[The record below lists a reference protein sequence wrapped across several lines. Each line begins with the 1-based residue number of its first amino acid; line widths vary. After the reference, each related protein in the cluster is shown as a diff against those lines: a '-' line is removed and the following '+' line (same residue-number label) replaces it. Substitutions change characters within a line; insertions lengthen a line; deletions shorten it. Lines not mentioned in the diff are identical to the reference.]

1 MDFQSLPA
9 IVLGLWPRLF
19 WDCGLDPYFRL
30 QSLRK
35 RRREEKKAR
44 LYRKI
49 GRPTKWTVRQ
59 AATAINT
66 WGISYGHFPERD
78 EYRGIDESRPKRG
91 WPVASSKSEFDK
103 ALRKMRL
110 DDAADERDLP
120 GAPIQITDSGVD
132 LLSNRQ

>member
-1 MDFQSLPA
+1 MRVQMRWTFSRYRR
-9 IVLGLWPRLF
+9 VF

-35 RRREEKKAR
+35 RRREEKTAR

-78 EYRGIDESRPKRG
+78 AYCGIDESRPKRG

-103 ALRKMRL
+103 ALQKRRL
-110 DDAADERDLP
+110 SLEDAANERDLP